1 MRRNCRRLA
10 FALGALGLAACT
22 PPPLRLGPLGDA
34 SAELGPLGALPRASL
49 AIAPVLDVRPAIERR
64 GSSAPSS
71 RGNVLREADGASD
84 GAPELLTEG
93 PTTDAAH
100 ELALALQTT
109 LRRAR
114 LAREPGPGEGPDY
127 TLVVRLERLYVT
139 RYRRGDAPPNA
150 AAPRRP
156 SRVDELGA
164 GLVYGNA
171 GLRVTL
177 VEGRSP
183 AGRPLWTGYVAGAAA
198 LRDGDAAA
206 ERARREAL
214 RGALG
219 RLAWR
224 LGEALDRLGRGPS
237 VYRGPPRSSPPA
249 IFLIERVSRTRT
261 LRETI
266 YVDAAAASVV
276 RHEVSALPEPSYG
289 RPGEWLLSRRTIEG
303 LWLPDGPYEA
313 LARSLG
319 PAYEL
324 RALDDAERYHFFG
337 PREAPAKASTEP
349 PAKGVR

>member
-1 MRRNCRRLA
+1 MTRNCGRLA
-10 FALGALGLAACT
+10 LALGALGLAACA
-22 PPPLRLGPLGDA
+22 PPPLRLGPLGDV
-34 SAELGPLGALPRASL
+34 SAELGPLGALPPASL
-49 AIAPVLDVRPAIERR
+49 VIAPVLDVRPAFERK
-64 GSSAPSS
+64 GSVAPSA

-93 PTTDAAH
+93 PSTDAAH
-100 ELALALQTT
+100 ELSLALRTT

-150 AAPRRP
+150 AAPGRP
-156 SRVDELGA
+156 ARIDDRDA

-171 GLRVTL
+171 GLRATL
-177 VEGRSP
+177 VEGRSS

-198 LRDGDAAA
+198 LRDGGAAA

-219 RLAWR
+219 RLARR

-237 VYRGPPRSSPPA
+237 VYRGPARSSPPA
-249 IFLIERVSRTRT
+249 LFLIERVSRTRT
-261 LRETI
+261 LLETI

-276 RHEVSALPEPSYG
+276 RHEVSALPDPSYG

-337 PREAPAKASTEP
+337 PREAPAKAAVEP